1 MGGTRQRT
9 GTLWPFESRILACFA
24 ALVVLGASVLC
35 FEHVFFT
42 SDSSDHLNGRRPV
55 LRWRLPA
62 PASQLQ
68 DTGGAVKAELVAPA
82 PLDAV
87 QQNQGRGR
95 RLAVV
100 VPSHAGDFDTALASL
115 ATWPTRC
122 HESTLLNTDLIL
134 YYAGGAEDDAAAALP
149 ALAKTGGKCFATT
162 RLILASLREEVC
174 AWCFVFR
181 CFLN

>member
-1 MGGTRQRT
+1 MGGTLQCT
-9 GTLWPFESRILACFA
+9 GTLWPFQSRILACFA

-35 FEHVFFT
+35 FEYVFFFT
-42 SDSSDHLNGRRPV
+42 SDSSDHRNGRRPV

-68 DTGGAVKAELVAPA
+68 DTEGAARAELVAPA
-82 PLDAV
+82 QLDAV
-87 QQNQGRGR
+87 QRNKGRGR

-100 VPSHAGDFDTALASL
+100 VPSHAGDLDKALASL
-115 ATWPTRC
+115 AAWPTRC

-134 YYAGGAEDDAAAALP
+134 YYAEGAEDDAAAALP

-162 RLILASLREEVC
+162 RLILANLREEVC
-174 AWCFVFR
+174 S
-181 CFLN
+181 